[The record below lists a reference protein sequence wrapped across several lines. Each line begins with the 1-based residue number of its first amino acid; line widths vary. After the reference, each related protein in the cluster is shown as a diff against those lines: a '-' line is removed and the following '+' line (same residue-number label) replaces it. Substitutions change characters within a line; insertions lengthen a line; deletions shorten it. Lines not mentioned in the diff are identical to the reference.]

1 MDRQL
6 TEIRKTI
13 HEQNKKY
20 NRETEFIKKK
30 KIEILELKNIM
41 NEMKKCNREHQQR
54 LITQKQES
62 MILKMGHLKPSSQ
75 NRKEKRMKKN
85 KSSLCELWNTIKQ
98 NNIQIMGVLEGE
110 EREEEKA
117 I

>member
-1 MDRQL
+1 
-6 TEIRKTI
+6 
-13 HEQNKKY
+13 
-20 NRETEFIKKK
+20 
-30 KIEILELKNIM
+30 
-41 NEMKKCNREHQQR
+41 
-54 LITQKQES
+54 
-62 MILKMGHLKPSSQ
+62 
-75 NRKEKRMKKN
+75 MKKN